1 MEKDRINDTEKS
13 FLSGKKRMDKLKVLM
28 KYAGISVFEYFPDSD
43 RMVLYNEQLEEE
55 KGIMPFLGQLGQICT
70 IHPEDV
76 QKMREFL
83 LGQTLGT
90 VELKLLKKGH
100 YKRVLLDALQKEEGD
115 QSVIGCIRDITEIR
129 KREELLEDQARRDSM
144 TGLYNHDTGKL
155 LVNEY
160 LREKRMDAS
169 SGLLMLDVDHFK
181 NVNDVYG
188 HLFGD
193 EVLIGFSGFLQ
204 SFFRKED
211 ILIRTGG
218 DEFAVFLKEI
228 SREALEKKVSEL
240 VKRVGK
246 LTFSKRDFVMS
257 CSVGVCFLP
266 GGLGDYSYEQLLE
279 HADLA
284 LYRAKIAGR
293 NQYAVGEK
301 LIPLDTGNKGETA
314 VKLLMDETMEKRE
327 FEIYFQPKI
336 SLHNY
341 KIVGAEAL
349 VRWRRPDGIVVRPE
363 HFLPFYEKNGKIVE
377 LDFYV
382 FEQVA
387 AFLEKTKRSGITPV
401 PVSVNVSAL
410 HAEDPQTTR
419 RYLEIL
425 EKYKVDPGM
434 LEMELKETD
443 TIRYENIKDLLR
455 SLQEA
460 GFR

>member
-155 LVNEY
+155 LVNEF

-218 DEFAVFLKEI
+218 DEFVVFLKEI

-246 LTFSKRDFVMS
+246 LTFSK
-257 CSVGVCFLP
+257 
-266 GGLGDYSYEQLLE
+266 
-279 HADLA
+279 
-284 LYRAKIAGR
+284 
-293 NQYAVGEK
+293 
-301 LIPLDTGNKGETA
+301 
-314 VKLLMDETMEKRE
+314 
-327 FEIYFQPKI
+327 
-336 SLHNY
+336 
-341 KIVGAEAL
+341 
-349 VRWRRPDGIVVRPE
+349 
-363 HFLPFYEKNGKIVE
+363 
-377 LDFYV
+377 
-382 FEQVA
+382 
-387 AFLEKTKRSGITPV
+387 
-401 PVSVNVSAL
+401 
-410 HAEDPQTTR
+410 
-419 RYLEIL
+419 EIL
-425 EKYKVDPGM
+425 
-434 LEMELKETD
+434 
-443 TIRYENIKDLLR
+443 
-455 SLQEA
+455 S
-460 GFR
+460 

>member
-188 HLFGD
+188 HVPLNDVKLGRGFMEKCEKDYRGIGFLRQMIGMLKSLGFQVLCEGVESARQV
-193 EVLIGFSGFLQ
+193 EVLKTSGCDHVQGNWFSMPLSAKEFEKMLSLPGEIFCRC
-204 SFFRKED
+204 RKNEEH
-211 ILIRTGG
+211 RTGG
-218 DEFAVFLKEI
+218 
-228 SREALEKKVSEL
+228 EA
-240 VKRVGK
+240 
-246 LTFSKRDFVMS
+246 
-257 CSVGVCFLP
+257 
-266 GGLGDYSYEQLLE
+266 
-279 HADLA
+279 
-284 LYRAKIAGR
+284 
-293 NQYAVGEK
+293 
-301 LIPLDTGNKGETA
+301 
-314 VKLLMDETMEKRE
+314 
-327 FEIYFQPKI
+327 
-336 SLHNY
+336 
-341 KIVGAEAL
+341 
-349 VRWRRPDGIVVRPE
+349 
-363 HFLPFYEKNGKIVE
+363 
-377 LDFYV
+377 
-382 FEQVA
+382 
-387 AFLEKTKRSGITPV
+387 
-401 PVSVNVSAL
+401 
-410 HAEDPQTTR
+410 
-419 RYLEIL
+419 
-425 EKYKVDPGM
+425 
-434 LEMELKETD
+434 
-443 TIRYENIKDLLR
+443 
-455 SLQEA
+455 
-460 GFR
+460 